1 MYRPVDELIL
11 IKIGELILKGN
22 NRRKF
27 EERLMTNI
35 RHSVSKHG
43 EYKIYRAQGTMY
55 VEPKDE
61 NSKIAPAVESIKKV
75 FGITQI
81 SPAYVAEKD
90 MADIYRVIKEK
101 IAGPLS
107 NAKTFKV
114 EAKRAD
120 KKFPLT
126 SPEICMETGG
136 FILQNF
142 SHLKVDVKNPELTV
156 NVDIRDEY
164 AYVYCEKIKGAGG
177 IPTGSSG
184 KAALLLSGGIDS
196 PVAGWLMAKRGVN
209 LISINFFSY
218 PYTSQRAKE
227 KVMEL
232 NRILEEYAGKIPMYI
247 VPFTEIQMEIKD
259 KCPESQ
265 LTIIMRRF
273 MNRIAQRIAEQNEA
287 SVLVTGESLGQV
299 ASQTMQSMVV
309 TSEVATM
316 PILRPLVGLDKQE
329 IINYARK
336 IGTFDTSILPYEDC
350 CTVFV
355 PKAPDIKPKL
365 ERIIESESK
374 LDVEELVNR
383 AVEGTEL
390 V

>member
-1 MYRPVDELIL
+1 MYISVDELIL

-22 NRRKF
+22 NRRQF
-27 EERLMTNI
+27 EERLMMNI
-35 RHSVSKHG
+35 RHSVSKVG
-43 EYKIYRAQGTMY
+43 NYKIYRAQGTMY

-61 NSKIAPAVESIKKV
+61 NSKIAPAVECVKKV

-81 SPAYVAEKD
+81 SPAYIAKKD
-90 MADIYRVIKEK
+90 MNDIYRVIKEK
-101 IAGPLS
+101 LAGPLS

-120 KKFPLT
+120 KKFPLQ
-126 SPEICMETGG
+126 SPEICAQAGG
-136 FILQNF
+136 VILESFN
-142 SHLKVDVKNPELTV
+142 HLTVNVKEPEITV

-164 AYVYCEKIKGAGG
+164 AYVYCEKIRGAGG

-227 KVMEL
+227 KVIEL
-232 NRILEEYAGKIPMYI
+232 NRILEGYAGKIPMYI

-273 MNRIAQRIAEQNEA
+273 MNRIAQRIAEENGA
-287 SVLVTGESLGQV
+287 SVLITGESLGQV

-309 TSEVATM
+309 TSEVANM

-336 IGTFDTSILPYEDC
+336 IGSFETSILPYEDC

-355 PKAPDIKPKL
+355 PKNPDIKPKL
-365 ERIIESESK
+365 DKIMESEGK
-374 LDVEELVNR
+374 LDVQALVDR
-383 AVEGTEL
+383 AVAGTEL